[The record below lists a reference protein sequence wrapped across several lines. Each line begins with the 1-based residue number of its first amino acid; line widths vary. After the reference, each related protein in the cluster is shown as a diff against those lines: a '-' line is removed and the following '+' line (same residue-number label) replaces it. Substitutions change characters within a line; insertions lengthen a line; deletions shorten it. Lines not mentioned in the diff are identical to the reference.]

1 MKIFRGIYAH
11 RKKNGSRP
19 HLKKHG
25 NGCPGGWQAL
35 PAPCLPGRFPHILEE
50 AVQEG
55 FSRDH
60 LLNTLDMW
68 LNYGYC
74 RIIDPITQDIELTE
88 EGMRY
93 FY

>member
-1 MKIFRGIYAH
+1 MPTG
-11 RKKNGSRP
+11 KKTVPATFEETREWLSRRVARSP
-19 HLKKHG
+19 R
-25 NGCPGGWQAL
+25 PL
-35 PAPCLPGRFPHILEE
+35 PAGRFPHILEE